1 MLLGLFERENF
12 SGFDADIAHHLPA
25 HQETSQIVQ
34 VIWHEHAKTE
44 ACGLYFRHKEGGL
57 DLPLKYQRSS
67 RFVSTTL
74 GFRLL
79 QLSVAGG

>member
-1 MLLGLFERENF
+1 
-12 SGFDADIAHHLPA
+12 
-25 HQETSQIVQ
+25 
-34 VIWHEHAKTE
+34 
-44 ACGLYFRHKEGGL
+44 L